1 MHSAT
6 SKALVASVLTLVM
19 VLAFALAVTLH
30 VPGGRAA
37 TSVPSVDPYDT
48 VPRLPHAPAGTVPHN
63 VGDDLGHP
71 GS

>member
-6 SKALVASVLTLVM
+6 SKALVASVLTVVM
-19 VLAFALAVTLH
+19 VAAFALAVTLH
-30 VPGGRAA
+30 VPSGRAA

-48 VPRLPHAPAGTVPHN
+48 VHSTPQAPAVVPHN
-63 VGDDLGHP
+63 VEDDAGLS